1 MQKKKK
7 KSLNDRLKE
16 VIEAVNIINA
26 TFYLFFWINKIFCDV
41 TLDFIHFVL

>member
-1 MQKKKK
+1 MLFSTFIVSYAKKKK

-26 TFYLFFWINKIFCDV
+26 TFYLFF
-41 TLDFIHFVL
+41 